1 MSGKPTGQ
9 AGAGKQDANQHD
21 DTVHQGSPAS
31 TGHSQ
36 EPPLAPGAVLDHGR
50 YRLLAK
56 VGSDSRCNAQLWR
69 AKDGVLGRD
78 VALTIIVGDRAD
90 AEQAANARR
99 TLERAMHAST
109 FNHVGVARVL
119 DVVHNSPGDP
129 DGVLG
134 IVIAEWTHGS
144 DLTELISDGPL
155 APGGAARLLQP
166 LAAAVEAAHHAGLV
180 LGIDHPQRVR
190 VTASGEIRMAFP
202 GPMPHAGSGE
212 DVRGLGAVLYLLL
225 TGRWALPGAPEGISS
240 APADSEGNVVPPR
253 TLRPAVPLELSTV
266 STRALGSPE
275 SHGTTGGVRTGAAVL
290 RVLEQYAQQEA
301 ADTVMHSAPAGGG
314 ESQSNEVWNREEPK
328 PDPAKRRKLMLS
340 VSVLAVATVVV
351 LGWLTANLIG
361 LFAGSGASGPPVV
374 LNPDENGS
382 TTSEQSGQGSQQQ
395 PKPKPVAVSD
405 SSVFVTEKDRDHQD
419 EIDKVHDGD
428 PGTHWQTDNYND
440 QLGTGF
446 KNGIGVMLELENPS
460 KISEVEVRSPS
471 SGTEVEIRS
480 ASSSSPSLSDAEV
493 IGSGTLKDGTTKIPA
508 ETDGSTSH
516 VLVWITELA
525 SGDRY
530 SSQID
535 EIKVMGTSAQS

>member
-9 AGAGKQDANQHD
+9 AGAGQQDANQYD
-21 DTVHQGSPAS
+21 NTVHQESPANA
-31 TGHSQ
+31 GHSQ

-56 VGSDSRCNAQLWR
+56 VGSDNRCNAQLWR

-90 AEQAANARR
+90 ADQAANARR

-225 TGRWALPGAPEGISS
+225 TGRWALPGAPEGVSS

-290 RVLEQYAQQEA
+290 RVLEQYAQQES
-301 ADTVMHSAPAGGG
+301 ADTVMHSTPAGTG
-314 ESQSNEVWNREEPK
+314 ESHSNEVWNREDPK
-328 PDPAKRRKLMLS
+328 PDPAKRRKLVLS

-351 LGWLTANLIG
+351 LGWLAANLIG
-361 LFAGSGASGPPVV
+361 LFAGSSSSGPPVV

-382 TTSEQSGQGSQQQ
+382 TTSERSDQGSQQQ
-395 PKPKPVAVSD
+395 QPKPVAVSD
-405 SSVFVTEKDRDHQD
+405 SSVFVTEKDRDHKD
-419 EIDKVHDGD
+419 EIGNVHDGD
-428 PGTHWQTDNYND
+428 SGTHWQTDNYND
-440 QLGTGF
+440 QLGNGF
-446 KNGIGVMLELENPS
+446 KNGIGVMLTLENPS
-460 KISEVEVRSPS
+460 KLSEVDIRSPS

-480 ASSSSPSLSDAEV
+480 ASSASPSLSDADV
-493 IGSGTLKDGTTKIPA
+493 IGSGELEEGTTGISV
-508 ETDGSTSH
+508 ETDESTSH
-516 VLVWITELA
+516 VLVWITGLA

-535 EIKVMGTSAQS
+535 EIEVMGTSGQS